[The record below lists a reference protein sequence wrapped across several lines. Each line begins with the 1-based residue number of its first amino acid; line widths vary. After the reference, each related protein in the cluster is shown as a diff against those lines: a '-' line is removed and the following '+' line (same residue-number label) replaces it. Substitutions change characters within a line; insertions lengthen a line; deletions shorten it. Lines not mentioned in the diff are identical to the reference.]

1 MPRKSSSLATSKS
14 VPLGDAIEEP
24 MKRIAALIPEG
35 NVYAVVVRPDGKQEF
50 FQSAEEAR
58 AAARASGGRVLVR
71 PTRAGLRV
79 VSAAIGASA
88 VDQGETTT
96 TVQPLANGVT
106 LATISNKYLSLTLIL
121 RDGAIQS
128 AIAAV
133 TLGIG
138 DRSIPAIGAA
148 MAEEREGRAATPQHH
163 IVMKAATRAVNRGLE
178 DLTGAINILVE
189 KVQRQQ
195 APYVILMS
203 KVKELGLTVQAA
215 NEQLKKELGVAMTEV
230 GYDQIDQAVGIL
242 EHFAQEGGR
251 ASPDGNQ
258 QSH

>member
-1 MPRKSSSLATSKS
+1 MPRKSSLATSKS

-79 VSAAIGASA
+79 VSAAVGASA
-88 VDQGETTT
+88 VEQGETTT
-96 TVQPLANGVT
+96 TVQPVADGVS
-106 LATISNKYLSLTLIL
+106 LATISNKYMSLVLVI
-121 RDGAIQS
+121 RDGAVQS
-128 AIAAV
+128 AIAMA
-133 TLGIG
+133 TLDVGG
-138 DRSIPAIGAA
+138 RSIPTVGAA
-148 MAEEREGRAATPQHH
+148 AIEEREGKAVTPQHH
-163 IVMKAATRAVNRGLE
+163 VVMKALTRAINRGLE

-195 APYVILMS
+195 APYVTLMA

-215 NEQLKKELGVAMTEV
+215 NERLKMELGIGMTEV
-230 GYDQIDQAVGIL
+230 DYDRVEQAIGIIEQL
-242 EHFAQEGGR
+242 AQESRGT
-251 ASPDGNQ
+251 SPDVHQ
-258 QSH
+258 

>member
-1 MPRKSSSLATSKS
+1 MPRKNSLATSKS

-35 NVYAVVVRPDGKQEF
+35 DAYAVVVRPDGKQEF
-50 FQSAEEAR
+50 FASADEAR

-79 VSAAIGASA
+79 VGAAIGASA

-96 TVQPLANGVT
+96 TVQPVANGVA
-106 LATISNKYLSLTLIL
+106 LATISNRYLSLVLVI
-121 RDGAIQS
+121 RDGTVQS
-128 AIAAV
+128 AVAAV
-133 TLGIG
+133 TLGVG
-138 DRSIPAIGAA
+138 DRSIPAVGAA
-148 MAEEREGRAATPQHH
+148 MAEEREGKAASPQHH
-163 IVMKAATRAVNRGLE
+163 VVMKAVTRAINRGLE

-195 APYVILMS
+195 APYVTLMS
-203 KVKELGLTVQAA
+203 KVKKLGLTVQAA

-230 GYDQIDQAVGIL
+230 GYDQVDQAIGIIERL
-242 EHFAQEGGR
+242 AQESRG
-251 ASPDGNQ
+251 ASPDSNQ
-258 QSH
+258 